1 MYIDE
6 YMYNIF
12 LGGGIRIRHAYIIYI
27 HVHTCTYMYS
37 GTRNAPNTV
46 FWLYLEK
53 FFPPHLFLEDGQRD
67 FWRGCFNV
75 FKFSRFCV

>member
-1 MYIDE
+1 MYIHD
-6 YMYNIF
+6 
-12 LGGGIRIRHAYIIYI
+12 I
-27 HVHTCTYMYS
+27 HVCKLNYS
-37 GTRNAPNTV
+37 GTRSAPNTV

>member
-1 MYIDE
+1 
-6 YMYNIF
+6 
-12 LGGGIRIRHAYIIYI
+12 
-27 HVHTCTYMYS
+27 MYS

-46 FWLYLEK
+46 FWLFLEK